1 MFRLLMDGGIM
12 LSMFKYNIFDFR
24 LAIKILLGRLV
35 GDSQRMSTLTII
47 TSEEYCGGSDT
58 IYGWPL

>member
-1 MFRLLMDGGIM
+1 MDGGIM
-12 LSMFKYNIFDFR
+12 RSMFKYNIFDFR

>member
-1 MFRLLMDGGIM
+1 M
-12 LSMFKYNIFDFR
+12 LNMFKYCIFDFR
-24 LAIKILLGRLV
+24 LAIKILSGRSV

-58 IYGWPL
+58 ICGWPL